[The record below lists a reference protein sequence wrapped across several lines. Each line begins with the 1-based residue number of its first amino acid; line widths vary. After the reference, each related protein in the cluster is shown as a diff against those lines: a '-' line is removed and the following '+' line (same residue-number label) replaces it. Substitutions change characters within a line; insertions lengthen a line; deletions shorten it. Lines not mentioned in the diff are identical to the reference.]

1 MLNVKKELEALYPT
15 RLSLTEEIDGLVKKN
30 AQTTKRVRPFNI
42 KDIALIIYP
51 DHIYEAGKPSLESLS
66 QFLDTNIQ
74 HTVNTIHILPFHPSG
89 GDGGFAVEDYDTIDP
104 HFGTWENIA
113 HLSKKY
119 RIMADFVAN
128 HTAITHTWFKEFLN
142 GNERYKD
149 YYLWFEKPMDTSW
162 AYRTR
167 TTPLLTPFEKKDGS
181 RVWVWTNFSPQQA
194 DLNYQNPEVF
204 LAMTKILIGYLAH
217 GISCVRIDA
226 AGYLWKQVGTPSVH
240 MQQTHT
246 ILAIWREIMARINPE
261 AYLITETNVPNN
273 INVQY
278 FGKTNPEAHMVYN
291 FGLSPLLLYTF
302 MKKDSTLLTNW
313 VRTLHTPRDDTTYF
327 TITQTHDGVNVRS
340 IDGVLSAHAIAEL
353 AQLTMK
359 TGGGINSRLLP
370 DGTTE
375 PYELNVVYKSFLGSN
390 EALLATQAIA
400 LSMQGVT
407 GIYFNSMIGA
417 ENWEEGVKKSNEK
430 RSINRRKYTFDE
442 INSFLNTK
450 ESCLNDYK
458 HMLSVRTQEQLF
470 SPQVLQKVLS
480 VGPKV
485 FGLQRISDKKTLIA
499 LTNISNTLVS
509 IDASVLLKE
518 TDEATDLL
526 TNRTYRLQLNP
537 IVFLRPYQSVWLK
550 AAL

>member
-1 MLNVKKELEALYPT
+1 MLNIKNDLETLYPT
-15 RLSLTEEIDGLVKKN
+15 KPSLAEEIDELVEKN
-30 AQTTKRVRPFNI
+30 IQTIKHTRPFTA
-42 KDIALIIYP
+42 KDSALIVYP
-51 DHIYEAGKPSLESLS
+51 DHIYEVGKPSLESLT

-74 HTVNTIHILPFHPSG
+74 DTVNTIHLLPFHLSG
-89 GDGGFAVEDYDTIDP
+89 GDGGFAVEDYDSIDP
-104 HFGTWENIA
+104 RFGTWNDIEL
-113 HLSKKY
+113 LSKKY

-167 TTPLLTPFEKKDGS
+167 TNPLLTPFEKKDGS
-181 RVWVWTNFSPQQA
+181 RIWVWTNFSPLQA

-204 LAMTKILIGYLAH
+204 LAMTKILIGYLTH
-217 GISCVRIDA
+217 RISLLRIDA

-240 MQQTHT
+240 MKQTHT
-246 ILAIWREIMARINPE
+246 ILAIWREIMAQINPE

-278 FGKTNPEAHMVYN
+278 FGKTVPEAHMVYN
-291 FGLSPLLLYTF
+291 FGLSPLLLHTF

-313 VRTLHTPRDDTTYF
+313 VQTLHTPRDDTTYF

-340 IDGVLSAHAIAEL
+340 IEGVLTVDDIAKL
-353 AQLTMK
+353 AQCSIEV
-359 TGGGINSRLLP
+359 GGGINSRLLP
-370 DGTTE
+370 NGTTE

-390 EALLATQAIA
+390 EALLATQAIS
-400 LSMQGVT
+400 LCIEGVP

-417 ENWEEGVKKSNEK
+417 KNWEEGVKKSNEK
-430 RSINRRKYTFDE
+430 RSINRRKYTLNE
-442 INSFLNTK
+442 INAFLQTE
-450 ESCLNDYK
+450 ESCLQEYK
-458 HMLSVRTQEQLF
+458 HMVTVRSQEELF
-470 SPQVLQKVLS
+470 APKVPQKILS

-485 FGLQRISDKKTLIA
+485 FGLQRISGKKALYA
-499 LTNISNTLVS
+499 LTNISDTLIS
-509 IDASVLLKE
+509 IDVSTLFKNVHE
-518 TDEATDLL
+518 TTDLL
-526 TNRTYRLQLNP
+526 TNRLYRLTLNP

-550 AAL
+550 TAN